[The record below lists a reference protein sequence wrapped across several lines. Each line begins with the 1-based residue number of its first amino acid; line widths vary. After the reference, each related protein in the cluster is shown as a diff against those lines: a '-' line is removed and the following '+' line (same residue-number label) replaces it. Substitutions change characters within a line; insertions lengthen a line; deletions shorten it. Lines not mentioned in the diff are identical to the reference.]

1 MLPIVLAALSAAV
14 WGSADFAG
22 GKAAQTSRTLAVTVL
37 SQIAGLPVLAA
48 CVVLLGG
55 GTPGIGTLTAGGVAG
70 LAGFVGIML
79 LYRGLSQGAMA
90 IFAPVSAVTTALVPV
105 GVGLVLD
112 RTPSALALIGVACAV
127 AGIGLVSLARGAAR
141 AATPRII
148 ALALASGVCFGIFF
162 ALLGKTGPQA
172 GLWPLVGVRVVS
184 LAAGFAA
191 LAVTRTRPRLDPVGR
206 RWALL
211 AGPLDV
217 LANALYLLA
226 ALRGPL
232 AVVGPIGALYPV
244 STVLLA
250 ITVDR
255 ERVGPAQLAGLGL
268 AATALVLAA
277 S

>member
-22 GKAAQTSRTLAVTVL
+22 GKATQTSRALAVTVL
-37 SQIAGLPVLAA
+37 SQIAGVPVLAA
-48 CVVLLGG
+48 CVVLLGA

-70 LAGFVGIML
+70 LAGFVGVVL

-112 RTPSALALIGVACAV
+112 RTPSALALVGVACAV

-141 AATPRII
+141 VATPRII

-162 ALLGKTGPQA
+162 AVLGKTGPQA

>member
-1 MLPIVLAALSAAV
+1 VLPVFLAALSAAV

-22 GKAAQTSRTLAVTVL
+22 GKAAQTSQTLAVTVL

-48 CVVLLGG
+48 CVVLLGA
-55 GTPGIGTLTAGGVAG
+55 GTPRIGTLAVGTVAG
-70 LAGFVGIML
+70 LAGFVGILL

-112 RTPSALALIGVACAV
+112 RTPSALALVGVTCAV

-141 AATPRII
+141 VATARII
-148 ALALASGVCFGIFF
+148 ALALASGLCFGIFF

-172 GLWPLVGVRVVS
+172 GLWPLVGVRVGS
-184 LAAGFAA
+184 LSAGLAA
-191 LAVTRTRPRLDPVGR
+191 LALTRTRPRLDPVGR
-206 RWALL
+206 WWALL

-217 LANALYLLA
+217 FANALYVLA

-232 AVVGPIGALYPV
+232 AVVGPVGALYPV

-250 ITVDR
+250 ISVDR

-268 AATALVLAA
+268 AATALVLVA

>member
-1 MLPIVLAALSAAV
+1 MPAGTIAMLEVI
-14 WGSADFAG
+14 
-22 GKAAQTSRTLAVTVL
+22 
-37 SQIAGLPVLAA
+37 
-48 CVVLLGG
+48 
-55 GTPGIGTLTAGGVAG
+55 
-70 LAGFVGIML
+70 
-79 LYRGLSQGAMA
+79 
-90 IFAPVSAVTTALVPV
+90 VPV
-105 GVGLVLD
+105 GAFSVEVRGCAD
-112 RTPSALALIGVACAV
+112 PAGQALRNPRVPEGTTVIFNAYACAV

-141 AATPRII
+141 VATPRII

-191 LAVTRTRPRLDPVGR
+191 LAVTRTWPRLDPVGR